1 MKRKLSLLAF
11 LMVFLMAIGGC
22 GTKENKHEIKI
33 FSGNDLGVRVDGRE
47 NDIVYGTFMVRV
59 EGKWHEVR
67 ISPRVSTLN
76 P

>member
-1 MKRKLSLLAF
+1 MKRKLSVLGF
-11 LMVFLMAIGGC
+11 LMLFLMAIEGC
-22 GTKENKHEIKI
+22 GIKDNKHESKI
-33 FSGNDLGVRVDGRE
+33 VSGNDLGVRIDSRE